1 MKKSNKKQKK
11 QSKKPTFENLVEDTE
26 KLLQYVNDLNNINL
40 EDLNLEE
47 MEKTQKEFN
56 EKYKDILPKESED
69 NLDSEK

>member
-1 MKKSNKKQKK
+1 MKKSNKK
-11 QSKKPTFENLVEDTE
+11 PTLVDLLNDTE

-56 EKYKDILPKESED
+56 EKYKDILSKESKD

>member
-1 MKKSNKKQKK
+1 MKKSNKK
-11 QSKKPTFENLVEDTE
+11 PTFEDFLKDTE
-26 KLLQYVNDLNNINL
+26 KLLEYINNLNNVNL

>member
-1 MKKSNKKQKK
+1 MKKSNKK
-11 QSKKPTFENLVEDTE
+11 PTLVDLLNDTE

-56 EKYKDILPKESED
+56 EKYKDILPKECED
-69 NLDSEK
+69 NLYSEK

>member
-1 MKKSNKKQKK
+1 MQKSNKK
-11 QSKKPTFENLVEDTE
+11 PTLVDLLNDTE

>member
-1 MKKSNKKQKK
+1 MKKSNKK
-11 QSKKPTFENLVEDTE
+11 PTLVDLLNDTE

-47 MEKTQKEFN
+47 IEKTQKEFN

>member
-1 MKKSNKKQKK
+1 MKKSNKKL
-11 QSKKPTFENLVEDTE
+11 TLVDLLNDTE

-47 MEKTQKEFN
+47 MEKIQKEFN
-56 EKYKDILPKESED
+56 EKYKDILSKESED

>member
-1 MKKSNKKQKK
+1 MKKSNKK
-11 QSKKPTFENLVEDTE
+11 PTLVDLLNDTE

-56 EKYKDILPKESED
+56 EKYKDILPKESEN

>member
-1 MKKSNKKQKK
+1 MKKSNKK
-11 QSKKPTFENLVEDTE
+11 PTLVDLLNDTE

-47 MEKTQKEFN
+47 MEKTQKAFN

>member
-1 MKKSNKKQKK
+1 MKKSNKKL
-11 QSKKPTFENLVEDTE
+11 TLVDLLNDTE

>member
-1 MKKSNKKQKK
+1 MKKSNKK
-11 QSKKPTFENLVEDTE
+11 PTLVDLLNDTE

>member
-1 MKKSNKKQKK
+1 MMKSNKK
-11 QSKKPTFENLVEDTE
+11 PTLVDLLNDTE

>member
-1 MKKSNKKQKK
+1 MKKSNKK
-11 QSKKPTFENLVEDTE
+11 PTLVDLLNDTE

-56 EKYKDILPKESED
+56 DKYKDILPKESED

>member
-1 MKKSNKKQKK
+1 MKKSNKK
-11 QSKKPTFENLVEDTE
+11 PTLVDLLNDKE